1 MKPPVRRRVVA
12 AVTIN
17 PIMKTS
23 RRFVVSLA
31 GLALLAV
38 PVLRADEPPA
48 PPPDKPEHHRGPG
61 AMMEQAA
68 KELGLSADQEAKWK
82 EIGQQERA
90 AIDPIRHDAALSK
103 GDKWAKIKEVNQTF
117 AEQRRALLTAD
128 QQKKFDEL
136 RAKMREHGPR
146 GPKKDKQDN

>member
-1 MKPPVRRRVVA
+1 
-12 AVTIN
+12 
-17 PIMKTS
+17 MKTS
-23 RRFVVSLA
+23 RLFLVSLA

-48 PPPDKPEHHRGPG
+48 APPDQPGHHREHGGPG
-61 AMMEQAA
+61 AMMEHAA

-90 AIDPIRHDAALSK
+90 AIDPIRNDAALSK
-103 GDKWAKIKEVNQTF
+103 EDKRAKMKEVNKTY
-117 AEQRRALLTAD
+117 AEQRRALLNAD